1 MLKIIDRYNQ
11 PIEKAIYQVY
21 AKVLD
26 KISHSGKI
34 ISDAL
39 KFTTQRHF
47 QKIYPNSKHYNPQ
60 KVRNGT
66 TFNSQTKASGSINI
80 DVAGITRAYKNLNIR
95 PIKSRA
101 LTIPMHRSAY
111 GKKASEFN
119 DLFLIKKKNGKSF
132 LARNNGNNG
141 ITFMY
146 FLAKSVYQ
154 KRDRR
159 LMPSD
164 DILKKNICSRI
175 YAYLQHSK
183 I

>member
-1 MLKIIDRYNQ
+1 MIKIIDRNNK
-11 PIEKAIYQVY
+11 PIEQAVYQVY
-21 AKVLD
+21 SKILD
-26 KISHSGKI
+26 KIQRSGKL

-47 QKIYPNSKHYNPQ
+47 QTIYPGSNHYSPK
-60 KVRNGT
+60 KVTNKGFSNGT
-66 TFNSQTKASGSINI
+66 ITSGSINI
-80 DVAGITRAYKNLNIR
+80 DVAGITRAYKNLTIR

-111 GKKASEFN
+111 GKKASEFS
-119 DLFLIKKKNGKSF
+119 DLFVVKKKNGKSF
-132 LARNNGNNG
+132 LAKSNGSGG

-146 FLAKSVYQ
+146 FLANQVHQ
-154 KRDRR
+154 PRDSR

-164 DILKKNICSRI
+164 DIFRKNICSRI
-175 YAYLQHSK
+175 TSYIQKVK